1 MRSILV
7 VVLAPLLGAC
17 SVLDRMD
24 FNGPSFDP
32 NKIYL
37 SPAEL
42 FRCRRARRTATPA
55 PVHRFSACSAAS
67 ISSAAVRNEHVTL
80 RE

>member
-1 MRSILV
+1 MRSTLAIVLV
-7 VVLAPLLGAC
+7 PLLGAC

-37 SPAEL
+37 SPPEL
-42 FRCRRARRTATPA
+42 VAVSPRQTHRYACAGPPLLCVQRGVDFECRCP
-55 PVHRFSACSAAS
+55 
-67 ISSAAVRNEHVTL
+67 
-80 RE
+80 

>member
-7 VVLAPLLGAC
+7 IVLVPLLGAC

-37 SPAEL
+37 SSAEPVSVSPRNTHRYACTSPPL
-42 FRCRRARRTATPA
+42 LCVQRGTEFECRCP
-55 PVHRFSACSAAS
+55 
-67 ISSAAVRNEHVTL
+67 
-80 RE
+80 

>member
-1 MRSILV
+1 
-7 VVLAPLLGAC
+7 
-17 SVLDRMD
+17 MD

-42 FRCRRARRTATPA
+42 VSVSARQTHRYACDGPPLLCVQRGIDFECRCP
-55 PVHRFSACSAAS
+55 
-67 ISSAAVRNEHVTL
+67 
-80 RE
+80 